1 MSVTGS
7 ACDVGGDDVGRA
19 PVQAA
24 AGALRVTHSTRHAH
38 LNMISTWKYA
48 SSACALMPP
57 TRPGSPASGSPR
69 WAGAARG
76 RRKTRSASSRRRAAR
91 RMASLPAQGP
101 ARRARPVG
109 RAAHWGAVF
118 RHLPSA
124 PRGRARPVAD
134 LARVPGPCHQEGSQR
149 DPGRR
154 ARDSS
159 PRVSI
164 EPFHPACG
172 PPVLAASAAPWF
184 WPHPNPCARTTTD
197 APGRLGIRTRFLLP
211 RRRMPGR
218 TRYRRARRDRVARRP
233 PRGRRSVPGLPAYTD
248 GHGMPHQ

>member
-109 RAAHWGAVF
+109 RAAHRGAVF
-118 RHLPSA
+118 RHLPGA
-124 PRGRARPVAD
+124 PRGRARSVAD
-134 LARVPGPCHQEGSQR
+134 LARVRDPRHEETGQR

-159 PRVSI
+159 PRVSS

-172 PPVLAASAAPWF
+172 LQRRLRQRPHVLAAPG
-184 WPHPNPCARTTTD
+184 PMREDHRCARPTGRS
-197 APGRLGIRTRFLLP
+197 APGSFFAGAECRAG
-211 RRRMPGR
+211 PG
-218 TRYRRARRDRVARRP
+218 TAGQGAI
-233 PRGRRSVPGLPAYTD
+233 A
-248 GHGMPHQ
+248 